1 MLLGLG
7 LGPVK
12 ELKKFQQKEK
22 RHCEL
27 LSDEDHAIAETTS
40 AWDFKKSMGRESIRS
55 NRMSVLVGIDG
66 KIKQVM

>member
-7 LGPVK
+7 LDPVK
-12 ELKKFQQKEK
+12 KLKKFQQKEK

-27 LSDEDHAIAETTS
+27 LSDEDHAIAETNG
-40 AWDFKKSMGRESIRS
+40 AWDFKKSMGRESVRI
-55 NRMSVLVGIDG
+55 NRMSVLVRIDR